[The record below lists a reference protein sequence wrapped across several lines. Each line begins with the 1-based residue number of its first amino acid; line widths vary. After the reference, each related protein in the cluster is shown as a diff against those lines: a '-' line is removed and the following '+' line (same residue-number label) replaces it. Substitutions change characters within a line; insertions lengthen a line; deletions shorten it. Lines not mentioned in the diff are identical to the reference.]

1 VELLTNQKE
10 YLKRFKT
17 SNTKQIAE
25 LKSKMKDRE
34 ILENIDLQKVLTEMR
49 RRDKKI
55 ESLQYID

>member
-1 VELLTNQKE
+1 
-10 YLKRFKT
+10 LKRFKT